1 MKEYSKMTHAELLA
15 RVRELEQL
23 SQTTLPE
30 SGGSKTAKRAYEQ
43 SDSAER
49 LRAILETA
57 VEGIITIDERGIVES
72 MNPAAEQI
80 FGYRAV
86 EVIGKNVSVLMP
98 SPYREAHDE
107 YLANYLR
114 TGHAKIIGIGRE
126 VVGQRK
132 DGGLFPMDLAV
143 SEVKLSERRLFTG
156 FVRDITERKKA
167 EDRLAELAQ
176 TLVEKNKELETIVYV
191 ASHDLRSPLV
201 NIQGFSQ
208 ELTRACSRL
217 KSRLEE
223 GSGPQAPPDPELK
236 GLLTEDIP
244 EALEFIQA
252 GVAKIDALLA
262 GFLRYSRLGRAAL
275 KLERLDMDAM
285 LESIAKSMEYQVQRA
300 GAQLR
305 IEPLPNCVG
314 DATQVNQVFSNLLDN
329 ALKYREPKRPG
340 IIEVSGQIDS
350 GRAVYRVG
358 DNGIGIAP
366 EHQGKIFEIFHRLNP
381 AASEGEGLGLT
392 IAQRILERQNGRIWV
407 ESQPGKGSTF
417 WVSLPA
423 AKR

>member
-1 MKEYSKMTHAELLA
+1 MKDYSKMTRAELLA
-15 RVRELEQL
+15 HVRELE
-23 SQTTLPE
+23 TTSPE
-30 SGGSKTAKRAYEQ
+30 SAASKITNPASDQ

-80 FGYRAV
+80 FGYRAM
-86 EVIGKNVSVLMP
+86 EIIGKSVSLLMP
-98 SPYREAHDE
+98 TPYREAHDE
-107 YLANYLR
+107 YIGNYLR
-114 TGHAKIIGIGRE
+114 TGRAKIIGIGRE

-132 DGGLFPMDLAV
+132 DGGVFPMDLAV
-143 SEVKLSERRLFTG
+143 SEVKLSDRRLFTG

-167 EDRLAELAQ
+167 EARLAELAQ

-208 ELTRACSRL
+208 ELTRASSRL

-223 GSGPQAPPDPELK
+223 APGPSRPDSELK
-236 GLLTEDIP
+236 ELLTEDIP

-252 GVAKIDALLA
+252 GVAKIDALLS

-275 KLERLDMDAM
+275 KLEPLDMNAM
-285 LESIAKSMEYQVQRA
+285 LASIAKSMEYQVQQA

-305 IEPLPNCVG
+305 IEPLPNCIG

-350 GRAVYRVG
+350 GQAVYRLS
-358 DNGIGIAP
+358 DNGIGIAA

-381 AASEGEGLGLT
+381 GTTEGEGLGLT

-417 WVSLPA
+417 WVLLPA
-423 AKR
+423 SKR